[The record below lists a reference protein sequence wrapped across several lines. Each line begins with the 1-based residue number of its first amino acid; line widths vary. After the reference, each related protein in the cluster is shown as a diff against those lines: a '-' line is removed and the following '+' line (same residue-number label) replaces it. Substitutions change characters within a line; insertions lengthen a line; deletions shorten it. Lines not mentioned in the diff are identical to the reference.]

1 MKKLLS
7 KMRQAINDYNLIE
20 NGDRIAVGLSGG
32 KDSLTL
38 LHLLSEY
45 KKFSPESFELI
56 AITLNPGKVD
66 NSPLHKLCRD
76 LEIEF
81 HEIQT
86 DIQEIVFDIKKEKNP
101 CSLCAKLRRGILHST
116 AEKLGCNK
124 VALGHHK
131 DDAIETL
138 MLTLSYEGRINCFS
152 PKSLMEK
159 NNITLIRPMVYISE
173 YMIKSVA
180 KKYNFPI
187 ITNPCP
193 ADKKTKR
200 EDVKNLIEELNDRIP
215 GFKENLFGALTNS
228 KELFIWD
235 KEKIQKIK

>member
-1 MKKLLS
+1 MQKLLS
-7 KMRQAINDYNLIE
+7 KMRQAINDYKLIE
-20 NGDRIAVGLSGG
+20 DGDKIAVGLSGG

-38 LHLLSEY
+38 LHLLNSY
-45 KKFSPESFELI
+45 RKFSPEKFELI

-66 NSPLHKLCRD
+66 NSPLHKLCKD

-86 DIQEIVFDIKKEKNP
+86 DIQQIVFDIRKEKNP
-101 CSLCAKLRRGILHST
+101 CSLCAKLRRGILNAT
-116 AEKLGCNK
+116 AKNLGCNK

-131 DDAIETL
+131 DDAVETL
-138 MLTLSYEGRINCFS
+138 MLAISYEGRINCFS
-152 PKSLMEK
+152 PKTLMDK
-159 NNITLIRPMVYISE
+159 NTITLIRPMVYIPEVS
-173 YMIKSVA
+173 IKSIS

-200 EDVKNLIEELNDRIP
+200 EDIKNLIDQLDNRIP
-215 GFKENLFGALTNS
+215 GFKKNIFGALTNS

-235 KEKIQKIK
+235 KDEIKKQ